1 VTQLFWAKDKVW
13 LMLLVN
19 VLSSIVSRYIEKC
32 FGKECLNTILSDYGV
47 KLFSKNRHRERVCLI
62 PKSVSTIVSID
73 LININVVAVGIII
86 GWIEKNSVFIP
97 STHLFNMVREKG
109 FSIGCS
115 IVAKQH
121 GVKAFLYGRDLLALS
136 VERFLYPVE
145 KDMYVAVLDSED
157 MSVIGIGKLV
167 IDPSDLGKLLS
178 EGKVLAL
185 VVKNVFDLGILLRDE
200 EYV

>member
-1 VTQLFWAKDKVW
+1 
-13 LMLLVN
+13 
-19 VLSSIVSRYIEKC
+19 
-32 FGKECLNTILSDYGV
+32 
-47 KLFSKNRHRERVCLI
+47 
-62 PKSVSTIVSID
+62 
-73 LININVVAVGIII
+73 
-86 GWIEKNSVFIP
+86 
-97 STHLFNMVREKG
+97 
-109 FSIGCS
+109 
-115 IVAKQH
+115 
-121 GVKAFLYGRDLLALS
+121 
-136 VERFLYPVE
+136 FLYPVE

>member
-1 VTQLFWAKDKVW
+1 
-13 LMLLVN
+13 MI

-32 FGKECLNTILSDYGV
+32 FGKECLNTILCDYDV
-47 KLFSKNRHRERVCLI
+47 KLFSKNRHRKRVCLI
-62 PKSVSTIVSID
+62 PKNMSTID

-86 GWIEKNSVFIP
+86 GWIEKSSVFIP

-178 EGKVLAL
+178 EGKILAP